1 MTRYTHRLYRLYT
14 PIGWEINGYV
24 RITRDKLPGIRA
36 ELVRLDNGWQE
47 WGFEQFLEALIKW
60 TKRNPNL
67 FGASEII
74 LKRDNIIRLRK

>member
-1 MTRYTHRLYRLYT
+1 MSLNVQALYHEKS
-14 PIGWEINGYV
+14 WEINGYV

-74 LKRDNIIRLRK
+74 LKRDNIIRLRT